1 MTNTLSPVI
10 CEISKRNMK
19 KFGQYCLNALIDEV
33 DGLKK
38 LRGEAKNRFGWLKL
52 EAKSAAGWD
61 KGGQIEDDFIVLY
74 VLCLRADL
82 RVTLATKLS
91 TGSTRIKDQAKQRR
105 LMASAKLY
113 YDEIKMFHEK
123 AKCIIEEHYA
133 LEQEK
138 GKKS

>member
-1 MTNTLSPVI
+1 MTDTLSPVI

-19 KFGQYCLNALIDEV
+19 KFSQYWLSALVDEV
-33 DGLKK
+33 DGLKR
-38 LRGEAKNRFGWLKL
+38 LRGEAKNQFGWLKL
-52 EAKSAAGWD
+52 GAKSKSGWD
-61 KGGQIEDDFIVLY
+61 KGGQVEDDLIVLY

-91 TGSTRIKDQAKQRR
+91 TGSTGTRDQAKQRR

-113 YDEIKMFHEK
+113 CDEIKMFYEK

-133 LEQEK
+133 KEQEK
-138 GKKS
+138 GKS